1 MANLVVIAA
10 FAIFHAVAAFAGPER
25 ISAKLPLTTPTTD
38 GNSYDGHSY
47 DGEMMGV
54 EGQPGSADSLHP
66 VPVSEHMADQRPPSK
81 QLSGFIAQ
89 GAYTKRLG
97 GTKEY
102 TDVGHLNHKE
112 ISRSIVQT
120 ELGGISR
127 VGERWGAGATFL
139 IGGNDDFTL
148 FGIKAR
154 FRRTLGSKV
163 FVDLA
168 PGFIAEIPTNGTYP
182 TTNAVVGELTLLADG
197 WVGATTQFQ
206 VSDRHDADGRKSRE
220 WWWYIGPKIGGKPGI
235 AAGALALL
243 VLLGSQ
249 IPST

>member
-1 MANLVVIAA
+1 MRPRSLSCAALEARMPIDCRRCSLMANLVVVAA
-10 FAIFHAVAAFAGPER
+10 FAIFHAAAAFAAPER
-25 ISAKLPLTTPTTD
+25 ISAKLPLTLRTT
-38 GNSYDGHSY
+38 GGHS
-47 DGEMMGV
+47 E
-54 EGQPGSADSLHP
+54 
-66 VPVSEHMADQRPPSK
+66 PVSEHIADQRPPSK

-89 GAYTKRLG
+89 GAYMKRLG

-112 ISRSIVQT
+112 ISRPIVQT

-127 VGERWGAGATFL
+127 VGEHWGAGATFL

-182 TTNAVVGELTLLADG
+182 TTNAVVGELTVLADG

-206 VSDRHDADGRKSRE
+206 VSDRQDADGRKSRE

>member
-25 ISAKLPLTTPTTD
+25 ISAKLPLTIRTTD
-38 GNSYDGHSY
+38 GHSYDGHSY
-47 DGEMMGV
+47 DCEMMGV
-54 EGQPGSADSLHP
+54 ESQLGSADSLHP

-81 QLSGFIAQ
+81 LSGFIAQ
-89 GAYTKRLG
+89 GAYMKRLG